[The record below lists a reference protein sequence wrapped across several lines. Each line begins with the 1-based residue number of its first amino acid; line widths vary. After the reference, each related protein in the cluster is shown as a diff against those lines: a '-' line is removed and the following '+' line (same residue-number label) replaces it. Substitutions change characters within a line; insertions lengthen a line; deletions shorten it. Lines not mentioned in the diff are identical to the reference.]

1 VKTRTGLARI
11 IGFAQTIMGG
21 TATFF
26 AIFLF
31 YNAFNIKTMFGF
43 NTAETVI
50 YVWLLIIFGI
60 LSLISGLFLFLEPQ
74 R

>member
-21 TATFF
+21 TAMVF

-31 YNAFNIKTMFGF
+31 YNAFNIKTMLGF
-43 NTAETVI
+43 YATETVI

-60 LSLISGLFLFLEPQ
+60 LSLISGLFLFFEPQ

>member
-60 LSLISGLFLFLEPQ
+60 LSLISGLFLFFEPQ

>member
-1 VKTRTGLARI
+1 MKIRTGLARI
-11 IGFAQTIMGG
+11 IGFAQTVMGG
-21 TATFF
+21 TAMVF

-60 LSLISGLFLFLEPQ
+60 LSLISGLFLFFEPQ

>member
-11 IGFAQTIMGG
+11 IGFAQTLIGG
-21 TATFF
+21 TAMVF

-31 YNAFNIKTMFGF
+31 YDAVGIQTMLGF
-43 NTAETVI
+43 YAAETIV

-60 LSLISGLFLFLEPQ
+60 LSLISGLFLFFEPKQ
-74 R
+74 

>member
-1 VKTRTGLARI
+1 
-11 IGFAQTIMGG
+11 MGG

-31 YNAFNIKTMFGF
+31 YNAFNIKTMLGF

-60 LSLISGLFLFLEPQ
+60 LSLISGLFLFFEPQ

>member
-11 IGFAQTIMGG
+11 IGFAQTLIGG
-21 TATFF
+21 TAMVF

-31 YNAFNIKTMFGF
+31 YDAVSIQTMLGF
-43 NTAETVI
+43 YAAETIV

-60 LSLISGLFLFLEPQ
+60 LSLISGLFLFFEPKQ
-74 R
+74 

>member
-11 IGFAQTIMGG
+11 LGFAQTIMGG

-60 LSLISGLFLFLEPQ
+60 LSLISGLFLFFEPQ

>member
-1 VKTRTGLARI
+1 MKTRTGLARI
-11 IGFAQTIMGG
+11 IGFAQTIVGG
-21 TATFF
+21 TAIVF

-31 YNAFNIKTMFGF
+31 YNAFNIKTLLGF
-43 NTAETVI
+43 FVAETVI

-60 LSLISGLFLFLEPQ
+60 LSLVSGLFLFFEPQ